1 MLRLLPATA
10 SCTILVTVLLVRL
23 PRKKT
28 AKLRRL
34 ILLSRVTYWAP
45 GETLR
50 AHLRRSLINAM
61 DPRVP
66 THLRNLKKKTV
77 CERRLRAT
85 HLDQSNYLPNLK
97 QGEIN
102 KYNYTIENCSSHCS
116 RVLPGSESC
125 AFLQEQMRM
134 RSGYLS
140 IWLLHLIQDFQWM
153 SVRVTYWTSLEML
166 RVCNIH
172 APKAR
177 GIMRHKICV

>member
-1 MLRLLPATA
+1 MYLLTWG
-10 SCTILVTVLLVRL
+10 I
-23 PRKKT
+23 
-28 AKLRRL
+28 
-34 ILLSRVTYWAP
+34 W
-45 GETLR
+45 
-50 AHLRRSLINAM
+50 
-61 DPRVP
+61 
-66 THLRNLKKKTV
+66 KKKTV

-134 RSGYLS
+134 RSGYHS

-166 RVCNIH
+166 RVCNTRPQTKRHNETQNLCLDSLGIITQMWLVITREISVGPL
-172 APKAR
+172 ALSTKAIR
-177 GIMRHKICV
+177 ILCLDSL